1 MIHSYDFKDEAVTAE
16 ANRVLSIVDNCIQK
30 GLKWSVMRCDI
41 NEKMEYVMGACGV
54 YYAQTALKQFETA
67 LFFLYTHDAVKDVL
81 ENGVC
86 ES

>member
-1 MIHSYDFKDEAVTAE
+1 MTAE

-30 GLKWSVMRCDI
+30 GLKWSVTRCDI
-41 NEKMEYVMGACGV
+41 NKKMEYVMNAWGM

-67 LFFLYTHDAVKDVL
+67 LFFLYTHDAAKDVL
-81 ENGVC
+81 DSGVR

>member
-1 MIHSYDFKDEAVTAE
+1 MTCSYDFKDEAVTAE

-30 GLKWSVMRCDI
+30 GLKWSMTRCDI
-41 NEKMEYVMGACGV
+41 NEKMEYVMDACGV

-67 LFFLYTHDAVKDVL
+67 LFFLYTHDAAKDVL
-81 ENGVC
+81 ESGVC

>member
-1 MIHSYDFKDEAVTAE
+1 MTAE

-30 GLKWSVMRCDI
+30 GLKWSVTRCDI
-41 NEKMEYVMGACGV
+41 NKKMEYVMNAWGM

-67 LFFLYTHDAVKDVL
+67 LFFLYTHDATKDVL
-81 ENGVC
+81 DSGVR

>member
-1 MIHSYDFKDEAVTAE
+1 MTCSYDFKDEAVTAE

-30 GLKWSVMRCDI
+30 GLKWSVTRCDI
-41 NEKMEYVMGACGV
+41 NKKMEYVMNAWGM

-67 LFFLYTHDAVKDVL
+67 LFFLYTHDATKDVL
-81 ENGVC
+81 DSGVR

>member
-1 MIHSYDFKDEAVTAE
+1 MTHSYDFKDEAVTAE

-30 GLKWSVMRCDI
+30 GLKWSVTRCDI
-41 NEKMEYVMGACGV
+41 NKKMEYVMNAWGV

-67 LFFLYTHDAVKDVL
+67 LFFLYTHDATKDVL
-81 ENGVC
+81 DSGVR

>member
-1 MIHSYDFKDEAVTAE
+1 MTAE

-30 GLKWSVMRCDI
+30 GLKWSVTRCDI
-41 NEKMEYVMGACGV
+41 NEKMEYVMNAWGM

-67 LFFLYTHDAVKDVL
+67 LFFLYTHDATKDVL
-81 ENGVC
+81 DSGVR